1 MPDSP
6 ANVPATAMPSH
17 ASSGTNAID
26 TIDTIDTM
34 ATDVLLQLTGLKK
47 TYDETEVLTDINL
60 NIKRG
65 EFLTLLGPSGCGKTT
80 LLRLI
85 AGFEQPTAGA
95 IYLEGVQMAGL
106 PADKR
111 PVNTVFQQYALF
123 PHMTVAQ
130 NVAYSLRIKK
140 VPKDEIQTRVRDILA
155 MVQLGHLAN
164 RKPQD
169 LSGGQQQRVA
179 IARAVINRPKL
190 LLLDEPLSAL
200 DHKLRLQMQSE
211 LKRLQRELGITFV
224 FVTHDQEEALSMSD
238 RIAVMK
244 DGKFQ
249 QIGTPIEIYETPA
262 NLFTA
267 KFIGETNLFKA
278 EVRGVYPDQPDRDGQ
293 VTNGRI
299 AVEVCESQAQEGPT
313 TLRNLRR
320 PDFANEIKVGDMVNL
335 LLRPE
340 DLRIYEVDDSAHSG
354 LLGHVI
360 ESNYKGSTL
369 DSIIELQNGHIIKAS
384 EFFDEDDPSFDYKLN
399 EAVKVSWVD
408 GWEWVLPNDNSVDDK
423 TDNESDSDI
432 NSGKAVSTTVQKDI
446 S

>member
-1 MPDSP
+1 MTDSSSNLQTTD
-6 ANVPATAMPSH
+6 ANTLLKS
-17 ASSGTNAID
+17 D
-26 TIDTIDTM
+26 T
-34 ATDVLLQLTGLKK
+34 LLKITGLKK
-47 TYDETEVLTDINL
+47 VYEQTEVLTDINL
-60 NIKRG
+60 DIKHG

-85 AGFEQPTAGA
+85 AGFEQPTAGT
-95 IYLEGVQMAGL
+95 IQLEGAQMAGL
-106 PADKR
+106 SADKR

-123 PHMTVAQ
+123 PHMSVAQ
-130 NVAYSLRIKK
+130 NVAYGLKIKK
-140 VPKDEIQTRVRDILA
+140 IPKAEIQTRVREILA
-155 MVQLGHLAN
+155 MVQMEHLAN
-164 RKPQD
+164 RRPQD

-249 QIGTPIEIYETPA
+249 QIGTPIEIYENPA

-267 KFIGETNLFKA
+267 SFIGETNLFRA
-278 EVRGVYPDQPDRDGQ
+278 EVKGVYPEQPDRNGQ

-299 AVEVCESQAQEGPT
+299 EVEVCESQAQSEPT

-320 PDFANEIKVGDMVNL
+320 PNFANDVKVGDIVNL

-340 DLRIYEVDDSAHSG
+340 DLRIYEVDDSAHNG
-354 LLGHVI
+354 LLGRVI

-369 DSIIELQNGHIIKAS
+369 DSIIELDNGHIIKAS
-384 EFFDEDDPSFDYKLN
+384 EFFDEDDPSFDYKID
-399 EAVKVSWVD
+399 EPVKVTWVD
-408 GWEWVLPNDNSVDDK
+408 GWEWVLPNEDGINEKIADDA
-423 TDNESDSDI
+423 I
-432 NSGKAVSTTVQKDI
+432 NDPKFNHNAAEALVIDRQHAMQKDRD
-446 S
+446 